1 LHVPTHILSGWAV
14 GNLLPPLGPRERLLC
29 MIAATAPDVDGLGIL
44 FGERAYWNYHHIL
57 GHNLLF
63 TSVMAAVLAAVS
75 SCGKRVLGFIAYA
88 ALGHLHLVMD
98 YFGSGPG
105 WHICYWWPFRR
116 EHGSCWMNP
125 NAWPFDGWQ
134 NQVAGL
140 AMIGV
145 TVLIGAIARRT
156 PLELLM
162 PSLDRKLVAKPEAH
176 ADAPA

>member
-14 GNLLPPLGPRERLLC
+14 GNLLPLGRRERLLC
-29 MIAATAPDVDGLGIL
+29 MIASTAPDVDGLGII
-44 FGERAYWNYHHIL
+44 FGQKAYWDYHHIL

-63 TSVMAAVLAAVS
+63 TSLISGLLAAVS
-75 SCGKRVLGFIAYA
+75 SAGKRVLGFVAYA

-105 WHICYWWPFRR
+105 WPICYWWPFR
-116 EHGSCWMNP
+116 HDPAGCWMNP
-125 NAWPFDGWQ
+125 NAWAFDGWQ

-140 AMIGV
+140 SMIAAAV
-145 TVLIGAIARRT
+145 VIGFVARRT

-162 PSLDRKLVAKPEAH
+162 PKLDRKLVGRGAV
-176 ADAPA
+176 ADKATG